1 MINLQLFRANLV
13 VHDSNLATQEAKTG
27 LMSKKHSVSSPV

>member
-1 MINLQLFRANLV
+1 MINLQLFRTDLV
-13 VHDSNLATQEAKTG
+13 VHDSNLGTQEVKTG

>member
-1 MINLQLFRANLV
+1 MINLQLLRTDLV
-13 VHDSNLATQEAKTG
+13 VHDSNLRTREAKTG